1 MASPHSFCASQFK
14 PQLKGAAL
22 MLLPLLASRM
32 ETCMGERDD
41 AACAG
46 MSTDNPPTPASKILM
61 LSLSG
66 RLLAGSSEGM
76 FYFFGRLVGAEPLIK
91 G

>member
-1 MASPHSFCASQFK
+1 
-14 PQLKGAAL
+14 
-22 MLLPLLASRM
+22 MLLPLLASWM

-76 FYFFGRLVGAEPLIK
+76 FYFLAGWWVLSLSLKDRFRFRAN
-91 G
+91 